1 MSEHLRYEDAI
12 LRLARKAQGRRTH
25 GSGFQYVFLVG
36 AGASVSSHI
45 PDGRTMC
52 DQLRSKYPVTDD
64 EIDKFERMGMTRYQ
78 ATLRAIRD
86 TLDDKFISRYIREM
100 ILNNARRPEPD
111 GRWIVNNFYDTLAN
125 ILAEKSY
132 FCRVALTTNFDPLLY
147 YAFIQNRNTE
157 PVLIRHFEE
166 LESMRPRE
174 VYEEFPCLMYLH
186 GYWQNHQLY
195 NDPSQL
201 GTYAAQWVEGLSQL
215 LLEHDVIVV
224 GYSGLED
231 SIALEW
237 IRKCLQRGRDVFWC
251 VHSPDGY
258 LDNARVAQILAKLT
272 IDSKLPL
279 DRQNLKFAPIPNAD
293 RAALDLGK
301 ALGLPR
307 ATQLAT
313 LHDVFPWF
321 SPAGMSVFANGGSVE
336 PRAEGSLIL
345 DFAMGDDP
353 FPGNNHAGINI
364 DTVEHQLSLDGY
376 NALSVEY
383 TVEALTAPADAAGF
397 EIKLHSE
404 KNAWSY
410 HLPLR
415 PEGNSHLVLLDEYRR
430 NDVDLRRIWRVVIAA
445 DVKCLGTSG
454 GARITIKRTSLT
466 K

>member
-1 MSEHLRYEDAI
+1 MSEHLSYEKAI
-12 LRLARKAQGRRTH
+12 AKLTRKAQGRRAH

-52 DQLRSKYPVTDD
+52 DQLRRRYPVTDE
-64 EIDKFERMGMTRYQ
+64 EIDRFERLGMTRYQ

-100 ILNNARRPEPD
+100 ILTNARRPEPD

-125 ILAEKSY
+125 ILTEKGH

-147 YAFIQNRNTE
+147 YAFIQNWNTE

-195 NDPSQL
+195 NDPSLL
-201 GTYAAQWVEGLSQL
+201 GTYAARWVEGLSQL
-215 LLEHDVIVV
+215 LLEHDIIVV

-237 IRKCLQRGRDVFWC
+237 IRKCLQRNRDVFWC
-251 VHSPDGY
+251 VHSPEGY
-258 LDNARVAQILAKLT
+258 LDNGRVAQILAKLT
-272 IDSKLPL
+272 LESKLPL
-279 DRQNLKFAPIPNAD
+279 DGPNLKFVPISSAD
-293 RAALDLGK
+293 RTALDIGK
-301 ALGLPR
+301 ALELPR

-321 SPAGMSVFANGGSVE
+321 SPAGMSVFANGGKVE
-336 PRAEGSLIL
+336 PLSEGRLLL
-345 DFAMGDDP
+345 DFTMGEDP
-353 FPGNNHAGINI
+353 FPGNNHAGVNI
-364 DTVEHQLSLDGY
+364 DTVEHQLSLDAF
-376 NALSVEY
+376 NFLRVEY
-383 TVEALTAPADAAGF
+383 AVDALEAPPDAPGF

-415 PEGNSHLVLLDEYRR
+415 PEGDTHLVPLDEYRR
-430 NDVDLRRIWRVVIAA
+430 NNIDLRRIWRVVVAA
-445 DVKCLGTSG
+445 DVKCLGTG
-454 GARITIKRTSLT
+454 GRARIALKHTSLLQ
-466 K
+466 